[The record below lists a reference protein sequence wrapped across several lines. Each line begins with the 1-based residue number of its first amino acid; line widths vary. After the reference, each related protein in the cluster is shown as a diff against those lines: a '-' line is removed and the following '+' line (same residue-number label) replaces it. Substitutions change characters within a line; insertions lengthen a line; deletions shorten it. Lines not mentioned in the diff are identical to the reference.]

1 MNPRLLRPKA
11 SGFSPARL
19 SGLELWLDASQ
30 TSTVTL
36 NGGTVS
42 EWRDVRSSSSQKLV
56 QVAAEQQPTWVAS
69 SRNGLPGINFPAQ
82 RNLTGPVT
90 PAFSFSQPTTYFVVF
105 QAPTGSGTWALFD
118 GLTTRQHVFGNSAT
132 SLVMF
137 AGSSAASATIVQSTF
152 YSAVLV
158 YNGAASSRRLNT
170 TAATTVNPGANGI
183 NRLVIGSTGGVR
195 GDVNEFGMF
204 SRALTDSEALLLMT
218 YLGKKWAIT
227 IS

>member
-42 EWRDVRSSSSQKLV
+42 EWRDVRSSSSQKLT
-56 QVAAEQQPTWVAS
+56 QPTGEQQPTWVAS

-82 RNLTGPVT
+82 KNLNHPVGT
-90 PAFSFSQPTTYFVVF
+90 PFSFSQPTTYFLVF
-105 QAPTGSGTWALFD
+105 QAPTSSGSWALFD
-118 GLTTRQHVFGNSAT
+118 GLTTRQHVFGNSVT

-170 TAATTVNPGANGI
+170 TAATTVNAGANGI
-183 NRLVIGSTGGVR
+183 NRLQLGSSGGVR